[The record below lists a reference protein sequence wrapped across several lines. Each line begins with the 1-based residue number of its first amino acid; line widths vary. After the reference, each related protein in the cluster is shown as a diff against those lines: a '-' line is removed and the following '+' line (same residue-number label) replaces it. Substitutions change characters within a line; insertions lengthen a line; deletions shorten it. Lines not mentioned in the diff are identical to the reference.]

1 MKFVYNHA
9 NLNDVETLYNLVK
22 KSNLKVPLKPI
33 DQVKESVFLRQPLA
47 IPDYKHWKYDP
58 ETEEINYGPS
68 DFVPAITEEGLCSVY
83 NGRSTSEIFVD
94 SSIAEFNEVFG
105 SDVEPT
111 ESKSGAIDHYSF
123 VIDTQKRYQYPFR
136 TTESKNFARYISDS
150 ILNI

>member
-47 IPDYKHWKYDP
+47 ISDYNNWKYNH

-94 SSIAEFNEVFG
+94 SSIAEFNEVFKRSQ
-105 SDVEPT
+105 SDALQE
-111 ESKSGAIDHYSF
+111 KAF
-123 VIDTQKRYQYPFR
+123 VHVVVVHTH
-136 TTESKNFARYISDS
+136 
-150 ILNI
+150 LL